1 LHLTGVFN
9 ERVKIMQNIK
19 DYEAMV
25 KLNLP
30 ESERQWLSNR
40 ADMLLKSFAALEEI
54 DTSGVEPLVTVLDVQ
69 NVLREDV
76 SAKMLSRDELLAN
89 APEQYDGYFQVPRTL
104 E

>member
-1 LHLTGVFN
+1 
-9 ERVKIMQNIK
+9 MQNIK

-30 ESERQWLSNR
+30 ESERQWVSCC
-40 ADMLLKSFAALEEI
+40 ADALMESFAALEKI
-54 DTSGVEPLVTVLDVQ
+54 DTSGAEPLVTVLDIR

-76 SAKMLSRDELLAN
+76 SIKLLSREELLAN
-89 APEQYDGYFQVPRTL
+89 APEQYDGYFQVPKTL